1 MLVLPMSITV
11 TPSPCST
18 RSRSGNAAPPCD
30 TKIAVPVSLSGNT
43 GVATVALPTFD
54 SGGQLSGLALN
65 VASGQA
71 LLSVL
76 IREASSFGSLTS
88 TDLMLACGPA
98 G

>member
-1 MLVLPMSITV
+1 
-11 TPSPCST
+11 
-18 RSRSGNAAPPCD
+18 
-30 TKIAVPVSLSGNT
+30 
-43 GVATVALPTFD
+43 VATVAVPTFD
-54 SGGQLSGLALN
+54 KGGQLNGLALN

-76 IREASSFGSLTS
+76 MREASSFGSVTS